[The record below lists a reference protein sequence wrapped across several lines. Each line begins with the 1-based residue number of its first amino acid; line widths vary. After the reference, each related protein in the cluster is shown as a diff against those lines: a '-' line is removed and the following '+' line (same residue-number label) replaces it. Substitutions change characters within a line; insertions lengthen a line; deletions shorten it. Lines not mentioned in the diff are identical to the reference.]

1 MEGFMNF
8 LGVFIT
14 GIVITRI
21 IITIQ
26 MMKQYKKIQQQRQ
39 QQTSSINDSDAIKQ
53 PQGEM
58 IYRPVDIE
66 MVQDHV
72 TGKQISKLQSYQ
84 LVRDD
89 KIYYFSTWEDREDF
103 IHSTKKQEKDLDEE

>member
-1 MEGFMNF
+1 MEGFMNL

-66 MVQDHV
+66 IVQDHV
-72 TGKQISKLQSYQ
+72 TGKQISNYNRTNWFVMIKFIIFL
-84 LVRDD
+84 LGRIE
-89 KIYYFSTWEDREDF
+89 KILF
-103 IHSTKKQEKDLDEE
+103 ILRKNKKKI